1 MNPST
6 AFAAVLVDELIACG
20 VTDAVLC
27 PGSRNAPLAM
37 ALHAADAAG
46 RIRLHVRI
54 DERTAGFLAVGL
66 ARATGRPAC
75 VATTSGTA
83 VANLHPAVLEAHHG
97 SVPLIVLSAD
107 RPPELRDVGANQV
120 VDQRSVFGGALRFF
134 HEFGVPSARA
144 GQNAHW
150 RSMVCRA
157 FAAAVGA
164 TIRPGPAQLNLPLT
178 EPLLP
183 DGGDEA
189 AGDLASAAGWPEPLT
204 GRAGPWTAIPV
215 PVDTTWSIAAPQP
228 GERCLVVADLTHPGA
243 GEVAAAG
250 HPVVS
255 EAGGLAGAHVL
266 ATGVHLLGDADF
278 VRAHRPDR
286 VIVLGRPTM
295 FRSVTR
301 LLATPGL
308 AIDVVGHPSDY
319 ADVAGTVRAVA
330 PALAP
335 VTARAPADWLESW
348 RTADAAAQAAVDG
361 LLAERDVAASPVL
374 ARALAAA
381 LPDGATLVVGSSQ
394 LPRDLGRFTRPRD
407 GVRIVANRG
416 VAGIDGTVSTAI
428 GAALAADG
436 PTVALL
442 GDLTFL
448 HDLTGLAIGPHEPRP
463 DLTIVVANNDGGAIF
478 ATLEPGEPAHARAF
492 ERVFGTPI
500 GAQLA
505 PIVRGLG
512 ADHLLASTT
521 DELIDAVRHPIGGI
535 RIVEVPM
542 VRTDLRETLAAM
554 TMAVHGALT
563 GQGAARTGSPTREG
577 T

>member
-1 MNPST
+1 VNPST
-6 AFAAVLVDELIACG
+6 AFAAVLVDELVACG

-134 HEFGVPSARA
+134 HEFGVPAARA

-150 RSMVCRA
+150 RAMSCRA

-164 TIRPGPAQLNLPLT
+164 TVRPGPVQLNLPLA

-189 AGDLASAAGWPEPLT
+189 VGDLASVAGWPEPLT
-204 GRAGPWTAIPV
+204 GRPGPWTAIPV
-215 PVDTTWSIAAPQP
+215 PADTAWSIAAPQP
-228 GERCLVVADLTHPGA
+228 GERCLFVADLTDPVA
-243 GEVAAAG
+243 GEAAAAG

-266 ATGVHLLGDADF
+266 AAGIHLLDDAEF

-301 LLATPGL
+301 LLATLGL
-308 AIDVVGHPSDY
+308 AIDVVGHPSDF

-335 VTARAPADWLESW
+335 VTAPAPPDWLESW
-348 RTADAAAQAAVDG
+348 RAADAAARAAIDG
-361 LLAERDVAASPVL
+361 LLAECDVAASPMLV
-374 ARALAAA
+374 RTLAAA

-394 LPRDLGRFTRPRD
+394 LPRDLGRFARSRD

-428 GAALAADG
+428 GAALGTDG

-492 ERVFGTPI
+492 ERVFGTPV
-500 GAQLA
+500 GARLA
-505 PIVRGLG
+505 PIVQGLG
-512 ADHLLASTT
+512 ADHLLASTA
-521 DELIDAVRHPIGGI
+521 DELVDAVRHPTRGV
-535 RIVEVPM
+535 RVVEVPM
-542 VRTDLRETLAAM
+542 VRTDLRELLAAV

-563 GQGAARTGSPTREG
+563 GQRADSPTREG
-577 T
+577 E